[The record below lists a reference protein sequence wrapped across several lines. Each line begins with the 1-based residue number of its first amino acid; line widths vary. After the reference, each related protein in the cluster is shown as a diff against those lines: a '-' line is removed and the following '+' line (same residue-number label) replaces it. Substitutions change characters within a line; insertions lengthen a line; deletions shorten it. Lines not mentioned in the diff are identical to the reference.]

1 MVGELLAEADRSLG
15 GRRPS
20 DLLAHDIGVARGHAL
35 IRAGQFTASFG
46 PLIAAS
52 AAAGRAA
59 RPDMAYGCL
68 SNAAC
73 AAACAGEFGRALDF
87 ADRCLPLVVPNGL
100 LRLSVY
106 AQTARSAILRRLD
119 RLPEARR
126 ACDAAAGYADRIGLP
141 ELDGLVHAERG
152 LVAVAA
158 AQPRAAVA
166 ELTSALD
173 LGAPVSRAA
182 TRLRLA
188 EALVRAGQ
196 PDEAEAELRAV
207 TLEPVGPGDFPA
219 ALVAQMSRVQGR
231 IAAARGD
238 VPLAERYLSESL
250 ASWHRIAATP
260 DSRQAGA
267 GYVAGLIDL
276 GRPPVSSLV
285 EPAREL
291 AAVGVELAALR
302 AGAVT
307 PAGSEPGAAATAP
320 ARTGPHH
327 GRQE

>member
-1 MVGELLAEADRSLG
+1 MAAPAGVGSG
-15 GRRPS
+15 
-20 DLLAHDIGVARGHAL
+20 
-35 IRAGQFTASFG
+35 
-46 PLIAAS
+46 S
-52 AAAGRAA
+52 A
-59 RPDMAYGCL
+59 P
-68 SNAAC
+68 
-73 AAACAGEFGRALDF
+73 E
-87 ADRCLPLVVPNGL
+87 
-100 LRLSVY
+100 
-106 AQTARSAILRRLD
+106 SAT
-119 RLPEARR
+119 PE
-126 ACDAAAGYADRIGLP
+126 P
-141 ELDGLVHAERG
+141 V
-152 LVAVAA
+152 
-158 AQPRAAVA
+158 
-166 ELTSALD
+166 TSE
-173 LGAPVSRAA
+173 PVSAEPAA
-182 TRLRLA
+182 T
-188 EALVRAGQ
+188 G
-196 PDEAEAELRAV
+196 PV
-207 TLEPVGPGDFPA
+207 TLEPVSPGDFPA

-238 VPLAERYLSESL
+238 VALAERYLSESL

-307 PAGSEPGAAATAP
+307 PAGSEPGAVATAP